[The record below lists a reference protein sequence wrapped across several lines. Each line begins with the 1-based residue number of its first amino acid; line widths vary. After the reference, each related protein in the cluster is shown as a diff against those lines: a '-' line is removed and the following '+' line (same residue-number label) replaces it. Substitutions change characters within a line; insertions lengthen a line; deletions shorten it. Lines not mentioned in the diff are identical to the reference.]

1 MGEKKFSLLIITG
14 EKQPDI
20 EISSAKRAI
29 LQGVV
34 KPKVWRQCWG
44 CKKYMEEGKLNVG
57 TVAPQVEPTGE
68 VLTGGADQIL
78 VPQDYDPNWRDPGY
92 RRRLK

>member
-44 CKKYMEEGKLNVG
+44 CKKYMEEGKMYCEKYIYGNSIRKKM
-57 TVAPQVEPTGE
+57 VEC
-68 VLTGGADQIL
+68 
-78 VPQDYDPNWRDPGY
+78 
-92 RRRLK
+92 

>member
-34 KPKVWRQCWG
+34 KPKVWRQC
-44 CKKYMEEGKLNVG
+44 
-57 TVAPQVEPTGE
+57 
-68 VLTGGADQIL
+68 
-78 VPQDYDPNWRDPGY
+78 
-92 RRRLK
+92 